1 MSALLELRNVSKI
14 YKSGFFSPKVTNA
27 LDDFSLV
34 IDEAKPT
41 ITAVVGESGSGK
53 STLGSLLMGFIE
65 PTLGDVFYMGKN
77 MKALTGPERW
87 QFRQDVQAIF
97 QDPFAAYNP
106 FYTVDHVLTVPIRK
120 FGLASNREE
129 AREKMGDALRRVG
142 LRPEE
147 ILGRYP
153 HQLSGGQRQR
163 IIVARAMLLKPKLIV
178 ADEPVSMVDASLRAT
193 ILESIYTLHKEMGVS
208 VLYITHDLTTAYH
221 VSNEIIV
228 LYKGS
233 VMEGG
238 EVASVVKTPHHPYT
252 RLLIDSIPWPDVS
265 LQWGKEPVIKDDGSS
280 PTTSLG
286 CKFASRCPHVMPK
299 CRDAGPPLFAVGE
312 QQASACYL
320 GESSPALQRSEL
332 HKVLASA

>member
-34 IDEAKPT
+34 IDQAKPT

-208 VLYITHDLTTAYH
+208 VLYITHDLSTAQYLGG
-221 VSNEIIV
+221 NIIV
-228 LYKGS
+228 LYKGRI
-233 VMEGG
+233 VEAGLTR
-238 EVASVVKTPHHPYT
+238 EVTKNPLHPYA
-252 RLLIDSIPWPDVS
+252 RLLIQSIPAPDPNKRWAEKLPLNMAEMS
-265 LQWGKEPVIKDDGSS
+265 LVQS
-280 PTTSLG
+280 TNRARCL
-286 CKFASRCPHVMPK
+286 FAERCPNVM
-299 CRDAGPPLFAVGE
+299 DACWQTRPELRKAPTDNTHEV
-312 QQASACYL
+312 ACHLY
-320 GESSPALQRSEL
+320 
-332 HKVLASA
+332 

>member
-1 MSALLELRNVSKI
+1 M
-14 YKSGFFSPKVTNA
+14 
-27 LDDFSLV
+27 
-34 IDEAKPT
+34 
-41 ITAVVGESGSGK
+41 
-53 STLGSLLMGFIE
+53 MGFIK
-65 PTLGDVFYMGKN
+65 PTVGDVFYKGRN
-77 MKALTGPERW
+77 MKSLTGPERW

-265 LQWGKEPVIKDDGSS
+265 LQWGREPIIKDDGSS
-280 PTTSLG
+280 PTTSRG
-286 CKFASRCPHVMPK
+286 CKFASRCPHVMAK
-299 CRDAGPPLFAVGE
+299 CRDAGPPLFAVGT

-320 GESSPALQRSEL
+320 GETSPALQRSEL
-332 HKVLASA
+332 HKVLTPT